1 MKEAVGRTAR
11 LVRTLR
17 RRPAASPPVDG
28 VGVGVGGTVT
38 SPEPSVEDWAR
49 YGGGLSAAD
58 LTPDQGR
65 SQSSV
70 HVLST

>member
-1 MKEAVGRTAR
+1 MREAVGRTAR
-11 LVRTLR
+11 LVRTFR
-17 RRPAASPPVDG
+17 RRTAASLPVDG
-28 VGVGVGGTVT
+28 VGGTET

-49 YGGGLSAAD
+49 YGEGLSAAD

>member
-1 MKEAVGRTAR
+1 MREAMGRTAR

-17 RRPAASPPVDG
+17 WRPLALPSAG
-28 VGVGVGGTVT
+28 GVGGTATV
-38 SPEPSVEDWAR
+38 PEPSVEDWAR

-65 SQSSV
+65 ARPYI
-70 HVLST
+70 HVMPI